1 MFFNL
6 TLISRA
12 LSRDKFL
19 KKIMKKGRKFQKEL
33 KVYDYSEHDA
43 LLAAV
48 PYYRY
53 KLRTKILRPKSDKD
67 SGAGFDV
74 WDFINDV
81 LAGEHDVTWKYPR
94 KISPGLFWG
103 APRML
108 RGVDLLSYYVVT
120 AAAWRHDK
128 TYRSIKKIMKKNI
141 KQMSSKRPG
150 NAPFNKR
157 NLKFSENLVHHSC
170 MLPSGTNLKASRT
183 TSLKK
188 TYLELKRF
196 F

>member
-12 LSRDKFL
+12 LSRDAIL
-19 KKIMKKGRKFQKEL
+19 KRIMKKARYFQKIL
-33 KVYDYSEHDA
+33 KVYDFSEHDA
-43 LLAAV
+43 LERAV
-48 PYYRY
+48 PYFRY
-53 KLRTKILRPKSDKD
+53 KLRTKFLRPKSDKD

-108 RGVDLLSYYVVT
+108 RGVDLLSYYVRT
-120 AAAWRHDK
+120 AAAWHHDK
-128 TYRSIKKIMKKNI
+128 TYRPIKKIMKKTLSI
-141 KQMSSKRPG
+141 CLSKRP
-150 NAPFNKR
+150 
-157 NLKFSENLVHHSC
+157 
-170 MLPSGTNLKASRT
+170 
-183 TSLKK
+183 
-188 TYLELKRF
+188 
-196 F
+196 